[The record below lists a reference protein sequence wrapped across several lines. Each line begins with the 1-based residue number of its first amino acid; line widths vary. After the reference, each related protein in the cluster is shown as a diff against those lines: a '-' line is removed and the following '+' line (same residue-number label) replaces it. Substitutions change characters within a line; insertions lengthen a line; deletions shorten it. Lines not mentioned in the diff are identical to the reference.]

1 MCFSTL
7 LWFWL
12 SSAAAVGWQAW
23 PLPLAQKCPSL
34 VFQGEPL
41 QFRELRLVELYIS
54 LEMRC

>member
-1 MCFSTL
+1 MCFSPL

-23 PLPLAQKCPSL
+23 PLPLAQKCSSL

-41 QFRELRLVELYIS
+41 QFRELRLAELYIS